1 MYISLVYTLWYSII
15 PKIRSLCQF
24 QKPIPIIWC
33 IIWWQ
38 SYSMCSQIFFI
49 FSDIFAFDWSPK
61 ELIFNQNMTSLKMFM
76 PLKNLYSA
84 KKNVYQKFYVAF
96 QRFQSRPAEF
106 HAKFDSS
113 ILLELGRYCKDF
125 RTIPIRWCKTWHKIL
140 SK

>member
-15 PKIRSLCQF
+15 PKVRSLCQF
-24 QKPIPIIWC
+24 QNQFQLYDVLYGDSPSKC
-33 IIWWQ
+33 VRK
-38 SYSMCSQIFFI
+38 SFFI
-49 FSDIFAFDWSPK
+49 FSDIFVFDWSPK
-61 ELIFNQNMTSLKMFM
+61 ELIFNQNMSSHKMFM

-84 KKNVYQKFYVAF
+84 KKNVYQKFYIAF